1 MIFSNER
8 DDRPARFRDE
18 VLRGKNFSSFEK
30 SWSKNEIGKYVE
42 KTSQMDTSGRME
54 GSIGRRYV
62 TKFLLSDKVYYSTN

>member
-30 SWSKNEIGKYVE
+30 NVQKMKLENTWKKRVKWTLAVE
-42 KTSQMDTSGRME
+42 WRGPLGE
-54 GSIGRRYV
+54 GM
-62 TKFLLSDKVYYSTN
+62 